1 MQQKIARKF
10 YSVKFRK
17 MKTKELQNLVL
28 LKHKNGKKAAAIFR
42 ELDGQI
48 SIKTV
53 RRWIKMIVEN
63 GAIDLQTPPGRKRDA
78 RSTANVQRT
87 KRLLKGKK
95 KVTVRKLRDKLGI
108 SYGSAQSILTKDLR
122 LRPYKKRVA
131 PNLTDDQKQ
140 NRVRFYHWVK
150 RNFKKSDSER
160 ILFSDEKW
168 FTSNGVYNR
177 QNDRIW
183 AVNRGEADGNGGV
196 HQKKKF
202 AEGVMVSRAHAVGD
216 HRKRNGQSK
225 RLHGKNSSSGEE
237 IRK

>member
-28 LKHKNGKKAAAIFR
+28 LKHQNGKKAAAIFR

-202 AEGVMVSRAHAVGD
+202 AEGVMVWLVKGSR
-216 HRKRNGQSK
+216 RW
-225 RLHGKNSSSGEE
+225 
-237 IRK
+237 